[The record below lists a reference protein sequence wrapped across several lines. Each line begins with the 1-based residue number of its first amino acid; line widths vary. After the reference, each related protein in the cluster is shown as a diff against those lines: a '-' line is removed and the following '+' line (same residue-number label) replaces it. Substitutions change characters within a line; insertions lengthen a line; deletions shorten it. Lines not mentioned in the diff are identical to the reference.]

1 MLRDGNKVYAPAILQ
16 RVPGTVPDAL
26 LCLVGLPRQPR
37 HKHLPH
43 LYTVSLPMFF
53 QMNSVA
59 ALRVALV
66 LSLVSP
72 FFNTVLADEQVR
84 QPAAEPA
91 QPAPTHPA
99 PAQLTPAQAKRT
111 LAILQDDRKRAELE
125 ETLSAIA
132 QATGGVPLDVTM
144 PAATTTPVEPAKPAV
159 EKKALPIELAKG
171 GLIAQVFDLLAKR
184 VDAVI
189 DQLRSTTRMLFQI
202 RTVGD
207 WWEYNLGVPER
218 RAVVLDALAETALTL
233 AGALL
238 AFWLLA
244 FALRRPRKLVE
255 DRAAARQAFRQPAVA
270 QPKGEAVPGSAS
282 ASEQTVESRQ
292 KVPAADRHWSLLRR
306 LPFAVA
312 HWVLEL
318 LPLAAFV
325 AVSIVLLNA
334 FGGRSTPFYSATIL
348 IVGAFATTRI
358 ALSVVHLMASPLG
371 QRLRLMHISDGAAD
385 FLNRWLRRIVVVA
398 VFGTAIADIALQT
411 GATSDTHLA
420 LSRLV
425 GLAVHVMLLIMVFRS
440 RKATA
445 AAIRGTASD
454 SQDLLGIRG
463 MLADSWSFVA
473 TFVIVAMWLLW
484 SAGAENGFQHVLQV
498 FAWSAAVIVCA
509 SLVSIFV
516 LGAIDRAFIENIENK
531 RAQLGQSS
539 GSGDILAESAAKNTY
554 HLLVYRAV
562 STLIGIVAFIA
573 LLQVWGVDTLSWFE
587 SGSVGRRLASAV
599 ATIAVTC
606 MMAFMAWEALN
617 RAMCQRIDQWTEVGD
632 AARAARL
639 RTLVPMLRAT
649 VFFIIGL
656 IVLLAALNQLGIT
669 IAPLLAG
676 ASIIGVAL
684 GFGSQKLV
692 QDFITGLFL
701 LMENAIQVGDFIT
714 VADVSGSVEHLSI
727 RTVRL
732 RASDGALHV
741 VPFSSVSTVTNVNR
755 GIGNASVRVSVTPD
769 SDVDEVLEAITSVGE
784 EMRADPRFKDL
795 ILADVDIWGVD
806 QVDGSMIT
814 ILGQIRTMD
823 RGRWPVQRG
832 FNRLILQRFRERGI
846 QFANPQKR
854 QVVAQLP
861 GSSPTHPPEAEAGTG
876 TAVIAG
882 HQGESPETR

>member
-1 MLRDGNKVYAPAILQ
+1 
-16 RVPGTVPDAL
+16 
-26 LCLVGLPRQPR
+26 
-37 HKHLPH
+37 
-43 LYTVSLPMFF
+43 MFF
-53 QMNSVA
+53 QMNSSA
-59 ALRVALV
+59 IFMMALV
-66 LSLVSP
+66 LSLAGTL
-72 FFNTVLADEQVR
+72 FNAAFADEQVR
-84 QPAAEPA
+84 EST
-91 QPAPTHPA
+91 PAPVQIA
-99 PAQLTPAQAKRT
+99 PAQLTPAQARHT
-111 LAILQDDRKRAELE
+111 LSILQDERKRAELE
-125 ETLSAIA
+125 ETLNAIA
-132 QATGGVPLDVTM
+132 QATGGAPVDADAS
-144 PAATTTPVEPAKPAV
+144 AATATPVAPAESAA
-159 EKKALPIELAKG
+159 EKKALPIELAEG

-184 VDAVI
+184 VDAVVG
-189 DQLRSTTRMLFQI
+189 QLRSTARMLFQI

-218 RAVVLDALAETALTL
+218 RAVVLDALSETALTL

-238 AFWLLA
+238 AYWLLEL
-244 FALRRPRKLVE
+244 ALRRPRRLVE
-255 DRAAARQAFRQPAVA
+255 DRAAARHAARQPVPVQSKAKA
-270 QPKGEAVPGSAS
+270 EAVPSPAS
-282 ASEQTVESRQ
+282 PSEHTVESMR

-318 LPLAAFV
+318 LPLTAFV
-325 AVSIVLLNA
+325 AVAIVLLNA

-348 IVGAFATTRI
+348 IVGAYAATRI

-371 QRLRLMHISDGAAD
+371 QGLRLMHISDGAAD
-385 FLNRWLRRIVVVA
+385 FLNRWLRWIVVVA

-425 GLAVHVMLLIMVFRS
+425 SLVVHVMLLIMVFRS

-454 SQDLLGIRG
+454 SQDLFGIRG

-531 RAQLGQSS
+531 RAQLGQSDQ
-539 GSGDILAESAAKNTY
+539 SGDIPPESAAKNTY

-573 LLQVWGVDTLSWFE
+573 LLQIWGVDTLSWFE
-587 SGSVGRRLASAV
+587 SGSVGRRLASAI
-599 ATIAVTC
+599 ATIAITC
-606 MMAFMAWEALN
+606 IMAFMAWEALN
-617 RAMCQRIDQWTEVGD
+617 RAMRRRIDQWTEVGD

-656 IVLLAALNQLGIT
+656 IVLLAALNELGIT
-669 IAPLLAG
+669 IGPLLAG

-741 VPFSSVSTVTNVNR
+741 VPFSSVTTVTNVNR
-755 GIGNASVRVSVTPD
+755 GIGNASVRVSVTAD
-769 SDVDEVLEAITSVGE
+769 SDVDRVLEAITSVGE
-784 EMRADPRFKDL
+784 EMRADPRFRDL
-795 ILADVDIWGVD
+795 ILADVEIWGVD
-806 QVDGSMIT
+806 QVDGSLIT
-814 ILGQIRTMD
+814 ILGQIRTLD

-832 FNRLILQRFRERGI
+832 FNRLILQRFRERDI

-861 GSSPTHPPEAEAGTG
+861 GSSPTHPSEAEAGTAA
-876 TAVIAG
+876 AVIAA
-882 HQGESPETR
+882 QQDGEPKS

>member
-1 MLRDGNKVYAPAILQ
+1 MMV
-16 RVPGTVPDAL
+16 
-26 LCLVGLPRQPR
+26 
-37 HKHLPH
+37 
-43 LYTVSLPMFF
+43 
-53 QMNSVA
+53 
-59 ALRVALV
+59 LV
-66 LSLVSP
+66 LSLAGTL
-72 FFNTVLADEQVR
+72 FNAAFADEQVR
-84 QPAAEPA
+84 ESTPAPA
-91 QPAPTHPA
+91 QIA
-99 PAQLTPAQAKRT
+99 PAQLTPAQARHT
-111 LAILQDDRKRAELE
+111 LSILQDERKRAELE

-132 QATGGVPLDVTM
+132 QATGGAPVDADAS
-144 PAATTTPVEPAKPAV
+144 AATATPVAPAESAA
-159 EKKALPIELAKG
+159 EKKALPIELAEG

-184 VDAVI
+184 VDAVVG
-189 DQLRSTTRMLFQI
+189 QLRSTARMLFQI

-218 RAVVLDALAETALTL
+218 RAVVLDALSETALTL

-238 AFWLLA
+238 AYWLLA
-244 FALRRPRKLVE
+244 FALRRPRRLVE
-255 DRAAARQAFRQPAVA
+255 DRAAARQVA
-270 QPKGEAVPGSAS
+270 AQSKVKAEAVPGLAFP
-282 ASEQTVESRQ
+282 SEHSVEPMRR
-292 KVPAADRHWSLLRR
+292 VPAAERHWSLLRR

-318 LPLAAFV
+318 LPLIAFV

-348 IVGAFATTRI
+348 IVGAYAATRI

-371 QRLRLMHISDGAAD
+371 QGLRLMHISDGAAD
-385 FLNRWLRRIVVVA
+385 FLNRWLRWIIVVA

-425 GLAVHVMLLIMVFRS
+425 GLVVHVMLLIMVFRS

-445 AAIRGTASD
+445 AAIRGAASD
-454 SQDLLGIRG
+454 SQDLFGIRG

-516 LGAIDRAFIENIENK
+516 LGAIDRAFIENIESK

-539 GSGDILAESAAKNTY
+539 DSGEIAPESAAKNTY

-573 LLQVWGVDTLSWFE
+573 LLQVWGVNTLSWFE

-606 MMAFMAWEALN
+606 MLAFMAWEALN
-617 RAMCQRIDQWTEVGD
+617 KAMSRRIDRWIKIGD

-656 IVLLAALNQLGIT
+656 IVLLAALNELGIT
-669 IAPLLAG
+669 IGPLLAG

-741 VPFSSVSTVTNVNR
+741 VPFSSVTTVTNVNR
-755 GIGNASVRVSVTPD
+755 GIGNASVRVSVTAD
-769 SDVDEVLEAITSVGE
+769 SDVDRVLEAITSVGE
-784 EMRADPRFKDL
+784 EMRADPRFRDL
-795 ILADVDIWGVD
+795 ILADVEIWGVD

-814 ILGQIRTMD
+814 ILGQIRTLD

-832 FNRLILQRFRERGI
+832 FNRLILQRFRERDI

-861 GSSPTHPPEAEAGTG
+861 RSSPTYPSEAEAGAEAG
-876 TAVIAG
+876 AAVIAA
-882 HQGESPETR
+882 HQNGESKKS